1 MNYAETMFPLPN
13 GWECSDSGD
22 LFCEIFPTA
31 KDIPAHGWKLRINVP
46 CLESFPDVLRAISS
60 ICFSEKIP
68 TPMKFASSAT
78 SVKRLTAKNIGIDI
92 AGKLITLYPGPDASV
107 LIDLVKKLTQPLS
120 ALSLPP
126 SAVPWSDKPIGA
138 HLSYRYGSYQPQSTI
153 RIAGVDFKDRRDIF
167 QLPPGILDPFDNS
180 NSTPPSGPEPEEVP
194 EAVRLHDDYEIESVL
209 TRNWGGSVYAGRSL
223 CTNEKLIFKE
233 ARPDAI
239 IACSEV
245 LSTDLLTHEHSVLK
259 AIENFQIAP
268 VPVDF
273 FEIDRHLFLV
283 LPKLG
288 VNLLKWRLYHGSN
301 PDRCKAVARAIASQL
316 SFLHNKTA
324 TSHGDISSANTIIS
338 DDGSVRLIDFEMAR
352 QNATKEDLAEDTK
365 QFVTVLRTLLL
376 LNKYNSDTI
385 RLAEQGAPIQHILE
399 RLNP

>member
-1 MNYAETMFPLPN
+1 MNYAETMFPLPD
-13 GWECSDSGD
+13 GWDCADSGEF
-22 LFCEIFPTA
+22 FCEIFPTA
-31 KDIPAHGWKLRINVP
+31 RDIPAHGWKLRINAP
-46 CLESFPDVLRAISS
+46 CLKSFPSVLRV
-60 ICFSEKIP
+60 
-68 TPMKFASSAT
+68 ASKLFFTHRIAFKCARSPDAL
-78 SVKRLTAKNIGIDI
+78 RQLHAKNIGIGI
-92 AGKLITLYPGPDASV
+92 AGKAITGYIPDASV
-107 LIDLVKKLTQPLS
+107 LIDLVDKLTQSLS

-126 SAVPWSDKPIGA
+126 ASAPWSDKRIIDKRIGESC
-138 HLSYRYGSYQPQSTI
+138 LSYRYGSYLPKSTI
-153 RIAGVDFKDRRDIF
+153 RTASGEFVDRRDIF
-167 QLPPGILDPFDNS
+167 QLPPGISDPFDDN
-180 NSTPPSGPEPEEVP
+180 NNSGPAEVP
-194 EAVRLHDDYEIESVL
+194 EAVRLNDDFLIESVL
-209 TRNWGGSVYAGRSL
+209 TRNWGGSVYSGRSL
-223 CTNEKLIFKE
+223 RTNEAHIIKE
-233 ARPDAI
+233 ARSDAL
-239 IACSEV
+239 IACEV

-288 VNLLKWRLYHGSN
+288 VNLLKWRRYHGSE
-301 PDRCKAVARAIASQL
+301 PERCKAIARKIASQL

-352 QNATKEDLAEDTK
+352 QNATKADLAEDTK

-376 LNKYNSDTI
+376 LNKYNCETLW
-385 RLAEQGAPIQHILE
+385 LAEQGAPIEHILD